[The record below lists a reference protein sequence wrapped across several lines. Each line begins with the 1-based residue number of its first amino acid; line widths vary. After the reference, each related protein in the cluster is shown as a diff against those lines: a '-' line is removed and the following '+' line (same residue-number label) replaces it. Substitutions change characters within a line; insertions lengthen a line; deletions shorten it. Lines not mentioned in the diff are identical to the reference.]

1 MKNSHKKAFTLP
13 EVIISISVM
22 VMVIMSSTNL
32 IVSIIRNNTQNQN
45 TLIAY
50 GLAQEGLE
58 GVRNIRDSNW
68 LLGADFTGNLNG
80 KAVWGLTLPAA
91 VNQVRYYRLD
101 LNLLEPYQGAVQ
113 SKEDLLSATPWKL
126 FDLTD
131 LKNESVDDRETL
143 GKNDKTLL
151 YVDNDLLTGEVHYV
165 HTDTGNKTPFHRYV
179 VITSEP
185 YTPIAGGQPLSK
197 SVKMRVTSVV
207 NWQELGRN
215 REVRLDSEL
224 TDWRDN

>member
-1 MKNSHKKAFTLP
+1 MKTTHKKAFTLP

-58 GVRNIRDSNW
+58 GIRNIRDSDW
-68 LLGADFTGNLNG
+68 LLGADFSGNLNG
-80 KAVWGLTLPAA
+80 KAVWGLTFPTVVDQA
-91 VNQVRYYRLD
+91 RYYRLD
-101 LNLLEPYQGAVQ
+101 LNLLEPYQGTVQ
-113 SKEDLLSATPWKL
+113 SKDDLLNATPWKL

-131 LKNESVDDRETL
+131 LKNATVDDRETF

-151 YVDNDLLTGEVHYV
+151 YVDHDSLTEEAHYV
-165 HTDTGNKTPFHRYV
+165 HTDTGTKTPFHRYII
-179 VITSEP
+179 ITPETYVP
-185 YTPIAGGQPLSK
+185 TAGGQPLTK

-207 NWQELGRN
+207 DWQELGRN

-224 TDWRDN
+224 TDWREN